1 MELEEN
7 EGISSAST
15 SSGHS
20 RSEPESNMIARPR
33 PYQVE
38 LFELAKERNTI
49 ICLGTGTGKTFIS
62 VMLIKEMA
70 YQVRESYKN
79 GGKRTFFL
87 VNTVPLASQ
96 QAKVIEKHT
105 DLKVEK
111 YIGAMNVDLW
121 DKEKWEDELNK
132 SNVLVMTA
140 QIFLDLLNHAYIKL
154 SQVNL
159 LIFDECHHAK
169 KEHPYRQITQAFK
182 EYPKNDLPK
191 IMGLT
196 ASVVNGKVKPW
207 SLHSEIKELE
217 RTLRAT
223 CETSQDEEVDEFAA
237 RPKENVV
244 VFSQHEIQDDLV
256 VLISILQ
263 DVLDQGRDFLIDCRV
278 ARSGPLSDAHW
289 YAKAVLRECKETLL
303 ELGPWAA
310 NNVAE
315 SLIRDLGRACHTY
328 NVYGTEGRLFCE
340 FSATQLRQLQ
350 SVYRNYLSNSGGDL
364 EDSGQSYIM
373 PKLQKLLMVLR
384 EYRPSNRNE
393 TEQDNK
399 LCGIV
404 FVERRYT
411 AKILS
416 EQINI
421 AAQLDHELS
430 FVQSDFVIGHGTGGR
445 VNFSAETEMNF
456 KKQENVL
463 RQFRQHKFNLLI
475 ATCVVEEGLDIP
487 KCNLVCR
494 FDFPKT
500 FRSYVQS
507 KGRARARDS
516 CYCLL
521 VDSEEKMEKTCELEN
536 MQQIEN
542 VLSEMCRDRDEPTE
556 EECDEAA
563 DTHFLPPFQPPNGE
577 GARLTMSSSISLLS
591 RYCSKLP
598 ADRFTAL
605 KPVYKIQELGKD
617 AYACKLEMPTTC
629 PLRTTIIGC
638 PMPRK
643 NLSKMAAAYQACK
656 KLYEMG
662 ELAEN
667 LLPVLSESDDESET
681 EEEVEPGSD
690 EKKKAKAGTKKRKRV
705 YDRKVF
711 LVRSFKLYP
720 NYGEVTV
727 SLCSSTALRVF
738 APSSM
743 ENQET
748 ARKFHCFLFSH
759 ILREE
764 VEIKPKNP
772 DGEADGYFVVLVKKS
787 GRDVDYGAMKEAMG
801 LVNPRYTRSVEEDMV
816 VTRNDQD
823 FQQSKL
829 QRIAVL
835 RVRHDLSPLS
845 PFPYSSN
852 SRQRYKSYWEYF
864 GERLKIKDQPLIE
877 VKHVS
882 NRVNFLVDRKRESI
896 RKGLELFPELCNV
909 CTIRASL
916 LSVSLLLPS
925 ILHRVNALYLVGDVK
940 RMVAGVRHKTDE
952 SGLPSIGAKDAI
964 DEISL
969 LRADEKNT
977 DEEMQVDDD
986 DSSARD
992 GDFYEEGLEDG
1003 ELINDDDDDSEEF
1016 PGLFSDLKSL
1026 FSSSRGPPDHPDTA
1040 LVLQAL
1046 TTTHSVDAFHLERLE
1061 MLGDAFLKLAVSL
1074 HLFWNY
1080 QDKDE
1085 GKLTVRKVRQISNKA
1100 LYHAAVKTKLAGYQQ
1115 CTQLARDNWC
1125 PTGSQFRK
1133 PPPETTPSSGDAV
1146 KGMDIDS
1153 PTTVDAEMEVE
1164 GAVGEDSQSV
1174 CESAAKPDIQVIA
1187 DKSIADSMEALIGA
1201 YLISCGYVGAL
1212 RFLKFLGLKVLPDDA
1227 DRRTIETS
1235 LAKSEAGCYAKFWEQ
1250 PESNMTGAG
1259 DNAAM
1264 AARLESGLENFEDN
1278 SIGYRFRSKL
1288 YLVEAL
1294 THASYHPNRITPCY
1308 QRLEFLGDA
1317 VLDFLVTQ
1325 HLYFR
1330 HGKLSPGD
1338 LTDIRQALVNNN
1350 IFAVIAVKKDFN
1362 KYLKEMSPTLF
1373 KIIENFIT
1381 FVDDENEERKQNYSN
1396 EVSADPFVIVSEE
1409 NAEGIDTPKVL
1420 GDIFESVAGAVFLDS
1435 GMDLTKI
1442 WGVYYR
1448 MMKPYI
1454 DHYSVNIPMNPIR
1467 EIHEKSHKVE
1477 CSKPEELPNGKIQCT
1492 LQVDWGEFVGKGSNS
1507 RIAKATAAKL
1517 ALQARERQQASQKN
1531 E

>member
-1 MELEEN
+1 MEQEEN

-20 RSEPESNMIARPR
+20 RSEPESNMIARP
-33 PYQVE
+33 YQVE

-49 ICLGTGTGKTFIS
+49 ICLG
-62 VMLIKEMA
+62 
-70 YQVRESYKN
+70 
-79 GGKRTFFL
+79 
-87 VNTVPLASQ
+87 TVPLASQ

-132 SNVLVMTA
+132 NNVLVMTA

-263 DVLDQGRDFLIDCRV
+263 DVLDQGMDFLIDCRV
-278 ARSGPLSDAHW
+278 ARNGHLSDAHW

-364 EDSGQSYIM
+364 DDSGQSYIM
-373 PKLQKLLMVLR
+373 PKPQKLLMVLR

-445 VNFSAETEMNF
+445 VNFSTETEMNF

-521 VDSEEKMEKTCELEN
+521 VDSEEEMEKTCELEN

-563 DTHFLPPFQPPNGE
+563 DTHFLPPFQPPNGG

-617 AYACKLEMPTTC
+617 AFACKLEMPTTC
-629 PLRTTIIGC
+629 PLRTTITGC
-638 PMPRK
+638 PMQRK
-643 NLSKMAAAYQACK
+643 NLSKMAAAFQACK

-667 LLPVLSESDDESET
+667 LLPVLNESDDESET
-681 EEEVEPGSD
+681 EEEIEPGSD
-690 EKKKAKAGTKKRKRV
+690 GKKKAKAGTKKRKRV
-705 YDRKVF
+705 HKRKIPEAFSGSLVQQGKPQY
-711 LVRSFKLYP
+711 LTVISIRVTKVRSFKLYP

-727 SLCSSTALRVF
+727 SLCSSTALRFF
-738 APSSM
+738 APFSKQ
-743 ENQET
+743 NLET

-759 ILREE
+759 ILRAE
-764 VEIKPKNP
+764 VELNPKNP
-772 DGEADGYFVVLVKKS
+772 DGKGDGYFVVLVKRS
-787 GRDVDYGAMKEAMG
+787 GLDVDYDAMTEAMR
-801 LVNPRYTRSVEEDMV
+801 LEKSCYRRSIEEDMV
-816 VTRNDQD
+816 VTKNYVDPKEGR
-823 FQQSKL
+823 S

-845 PFPYSSN
+845 PFPNRPN
-852 SRQRYKSYWEYF
+852 SGKRFKSYKDFFEDHWN
-864 GERLKIKDQPLIE
+864 IKLTDQPLIK
-877 VKHVS
+877 VKPMS
-882 NRVNFLVDRKRESI
+882 SRVNFLVDRKRESI
-896 RKGLELFPELCNV
+896 RKGFELFPVLCDV
-909 CTIRASL
+909 CSISASL

-940 RMVAGVRHKTDE
+940 GMIAGFRDNTVE
-952 SGLPSIGAKDAI
+952 SELPSIGAKDAT
-964 DEISL
+964 DEMSL
-969 LRADEKNT
+969 LRGDEGNV
-977 DEEMQVDDD
+977 DEEMPMI
-986 DSSARD
+986 DSDRS
-992 GDFYEEGLEDG
+992 
-1003 ELINDDDDDSEEF
+1003 NDDDDEGAVEEGELMDDDEDFEEF
-1016 PGLFSDLKSL
+1016 PGLFSELKSL

-1046 TTTHSVDAFHLERLE
+1046 TTTHSGDAFHLERLE

-1100 LYHAAVKTKLAGYQQ
+1100 LYHAAVNTKLAGYQQ

-1125 PTGSQFRK
+1125 PTGSQLRK
-1133 PPPETTPSSGDAV
+1133 PPPEATPSSGDAV

-1153 PTTVDAEMEVE
+1153 PTTRDAEMEVE

-1174 CESAAKPDIQVIA
+1174 GGATKPDIQVIA

-1201 YLISCGYVGAL
+1201 YLVSCGYVGAL

-1227 DRRTIETS
+1227 DQRTIEIS
-1235 LAKSEAGCYAKFWEQ
+1235 LAQSEAGCYAPFWEQ
-1250 PESNMTGAG
+1250 PKSNMTGAG

-1264 AARLESGLENFEDN
+1264 AARLESGLENFEEN

-1294 THASYHPNRITPCY
+1294 THASYHPNRITSCY

-1330 HGKLSPGD
+1330 HGKLSPGE

-1381 FVDDENEERKQNYSN
+1381 FVDDENEERKQNHPN

-1409 NAEGIDTPKVL
+1409 NAEGIEAPKVL

-1467 EIHEKSHKVE
+1467 EIHEKSYKVE
-1477 CSKPEELPNGKIQCT
+1477 CSKPEELPNGKIQRT

-1517 ALQARERQQASQKN
+1517 ALQARERHQASQKN